1 MSKAAEPLLA
11 FLQTLPGFDVDAK
24 NSSGDTIAHI
34 AASRAHKDL
43 IKLLVEAGADFS
55 LTNNSGKIPVAMATL
70 RDDLERFIEYTKS
83 QMASGGGKRKAS
95 EALEG
100 ESEAKKMKIVRC
112 VWCFVLRRL
121 TSRFLCRAMARLF
134 IHLKRTIPPSGA
146 TSWRPT
152 SWTMTPAKA
161 VLTRD
166 AILSRLPFWMILI
179 PSLPT
184 RIPLY

>member
-1 MSKAAEPLLA
+1 VTDPDSANQSLVEYLVSKGANPWFQFSDTNHARNLTDLNVLRSTGSALHMLPMSKAAEPLLA

-34 AASRAHKDL
+34 SASRSHKDL

-70 RDDLERFIEYTKS
+70 RDDLERFIEHTKS

-112 VWCFVLRRL
+112 VWC
-121 TSRFLCRAMARLF
+121 LF
-134 IHLKRTIPPSGA
+134 CEG
-146 TSWRPT
+146 
-152 SWTMTPAKA
+152 
-161 VLTRD
+161 
-166 AILSRLPFWMILI
+166 
-179 PSLPT
+179 
-184 RIPLY
+184 